1 MSVEETSRKS
11 SVRNN
16 IMISFFLVIIILGII
31 AAIVGENV
39 LNTALLKKGL
49 DTPTIVAITRQFTF
63 ISTGLTIAAILFSLF
78 VAMVLSRTIT
88 KPIKMLIKGAAEV
101 ARGNLDTK
109 IEINTESIVAMPI
122 MIKLFLI

>member
-63 ISTGLTIAAILFSLF
+63 ISTGLTIASILFSLF

-88 KPIKMLIKGAAEV
+88 KPIKMLI
-101 ARGNLDTK
+101 
-109 IEINTESIVAMPI
+109 
-122 MIKLFLI
+122 